1 MGPVDVSRSADLE
14 TEVQICPNGLL
25 KLEIP
30 FCFSLPIPPSPCQPK
45 YSYARYQFGGI
56 LLGLSQS
63 FVFYALIESIT
74 VLPNLHC
81 ITLSI

>member
-30 FCFSLPIPPSPCQPK
+30 FCFSLCPFPPAHVSP
-45 YSYARYQFGGI
+45 SI
-56 LLGLSQS
+56 LMPG
-63 FVFYALIESIT
+63 T
-74 VLPNLHC
+74 NLEAFFWACPSHLC
-81 ITLSI
+81 SML